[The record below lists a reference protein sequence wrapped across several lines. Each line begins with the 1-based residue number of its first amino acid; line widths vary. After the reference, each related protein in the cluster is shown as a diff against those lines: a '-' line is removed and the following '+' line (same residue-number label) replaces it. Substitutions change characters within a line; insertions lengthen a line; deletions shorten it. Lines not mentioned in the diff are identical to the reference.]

1 MSDLIG
7 VAKCHTL
14 RLAGC
19 IIGASEA
26 AFKGVSAMALEL
38 TADNFDSEILQSNL
52 PAMVDFWAPWCGPCR
67 LMSPIVESIAERYQG
82 KVKVAK
88 VNVDENPQLAVR
100 YSIMSIPTLLF
111 FRNGQ
116 VVDKVIGL
124 VPEHEIEERLNKLL
138 GE

>member
-1 MSDLIG
+1 MT
-7 VAKCHTL
+7 V
-14 RLAGC
+14 
-19 IIGASEA
+19 
-26 AFKGVSAMALEL
+26 
-38 TADNFDSEILQSNL
+38 DNFDAEIIQSDL

-67 LMSPIVESIAERYQG
+67 AMAPIVESIAERYQG

-116 VVDKVIGL
+116 VVDKIIGL
-124 VPEHEIEERLNKLL
+124 VPEREIEERLNKLL
-138 GE
+138 SE

>member
-1 MSDLIG
+1 
-7 VAKCHTL
+7 
-14 RLAGC
+14 
-19 IIGASEA
+19 
-26 AFKGVSAMALEL
+26 MALEL

>member
-1 MSDLIG
+1 
-7 VAKCHTL
+7 
-14 RLAGC
+14 
-19 IIGASEA
+19 
-26 AFKGVSAMALEL
+26 MALEL
-38 TADNFDSEILQSNL
+38 TADNFDAEIVQSDL

-67 LMSPIVESIAERYQG
+67 VMAPIVESIAERYQG

-116 VVDKVIGL
+116 VVDKIIGL
-124 VPEHEIEERLNKLL
+124 VPQQEIEERLNKLL
-138 GE
+138 GK

>member
-1 MSDLIG
+1 
-7 VAKCHTL
+7 
-14 RLAGC
+14 
-19 IIGASEA
+19 
-26 AFKGVSAMALEL
+26 MALEL
-38 TADNFDSEILQSNL
+38 TVDNFDAEIIQSDL

-67 LMSPIVESIAERYQG
+67 AMAPIVESIAERYQG

-116 VVDKVIGL
+116 VVDKIIGL
-124 VPEHEIEERLNKLL
+124 VPEREIEERLNKLL
-138 GE
+138 SE

>member
-1 MSDLIG
+1 MT
-7 VAKCHTL
+7 V
-14 RLAGC
+14 
-19 IIGASEA
+19 
-26 AFKGVSAMALEL
+26 
-38 TADNFDSEILQSNL
+38 DNFDSEIVQSDL

-67 LMSPIVESIAERYQG
+67 AMAPIVESIAERYQG

-116 VVDKVIGL
+116 VVDKIIGL
-124 VPEHEIEERLNKLL
+124 VPEREIEERLNKLL
-138 GE
+138 SE